1 MKFPVFFFCILASC
15 MSVLF
20 AEDNIVID
28 PARFMLVIGKKS
40 GDGFYIPVKNNKN
53 QYSMTLRT
61 GIKPY
66 LGRLL
71 LQGKAEGQIRAVWLM
86 IIAQK
91 DGRKVFDKGVWL
103 PPEKL
108 LKEGDIV
115 RFSGILDLTG
125 VQADRFYFYFQTFN
139 GKEAP
144 VRPISFSITKQED

>member
-1 MKFPVFFFCILASC
+1 MKLPVFFFCILASAA
-15 MSVLF
+15 LALP
-20 AEDNIVID
+20 AEDNIVIG
-28 PARFMLVIGKKS
+28 PARFMLVIGKK
-40 GDGFYIPVKNNKN
+40 GNDGFYIPARNKKN
-53 QYSMTLRT
+53 QDSVSLRT

-66 LGRLL
+66 CGRLL
-71 LQGKAEGQIRAVWLM
+71 LQGQAEGQIRAVWLM

-91 DGRKVFDKGVWL
+91 DGRKVYDKGVWL

-108 LKEGDIV
+108 LKEGNIV

-144 VRPISFSITKQED
+144 VRPVLFSIMKQED